1 MKSEFVET
9 DTSELIPDEK
19 DDPVYIP
26 LDVEPENHK
35 ELSEVIVDSDTKAPE
50 FDIQEIPPVDKN
62 TPVFVMFVTP
72 RAVTEDPEKFRKASL
87 DTVVTEAV
95 IIDPEEAGI
104 EEPNVVSEFIAI
116 KLLEDGNKE
125 NEFVPTLAE
134 AELPVDGDDVPK
146 FTPKDAVKENPA
158 ELNAAT
164 VYTILVTVD
173 AISELVKLVPE
184 GEAIEV
190 PWEVE

>member
-1 MKSEFVET
+1 VKPEFVET

-26 LDVEPENHK
+26 LDVEPENHT
-35 ELSEVIVDSDTKAPE
+35 ELSEVVVDSDTKAPE

-72 RAVTEDPEKFRKASL
+72 RVGTEDPEKFRKASL
-87 DTVVTEAV
+87 DIVVTEVV

-104 EEPNVVSEFIAI
+104 GEPNVVSEFKAI

-125 NEFVPTLAE
+125 NAFVPTLAE
-134 AELPVDGDDVPK
+134 AELPLDGDDEPK
-146 FTPKDAVKENPA
+146 FTP
-158 ELNAAT
+158 
-164 VYTILVTVD
+164 
-173 AISELVKLVPE
+173 
-184 GEAIEV
+184 
-190 PWEVE
+190 